1 MEPGA
6 APKSGDAADSAVHRG
21 PATTPRERLLFDLAR
36 RDKSNVQETFRAI
49 TEASAVFLDVSRVS
63 IWELIDEPGDERIVC
78 KDLYLLDERKHA
90 LHDPLHARDFPTYF
104 RAIRERRIITA
115 DRAECDPRTA
125 EYQESYLR
133 PLGIT
138 SMMDVPIWH
147 AGRVY
152 GVLCHEHRGPFRGWT
167 SEAESF
173 AVHMADIASLSL
185 EAGDHSAAER
195 RLEAVLDSVDEAVV
209 VMDTQGRIVRANP
222 VGRREFIDRGGG
234 GLTLAERELLFQYLD
249 AEDRPIPRERF
260 PLYRVLAGET
270 VRNEVMGIVF
280 RRTGERWYC
289 RLSGYPIHEG
299 DALKYIVFV
308 VSDISDEIYF
318 ERLKRDFIATLAH
331 ELKTP
336 VAIVKGYAQHLEYGG
351 RLPPESGPMLD
362 AIGRAS
368 SRMER
373 LIDALLD
380 VTNVTLGR
388 VALTKERVELVDLT
402 RSIVERTARQTS
414 SHKFTFRAPSHVA
427 LLADRA
433 RIEQAVRRLVENA
446 VRYSPNGGGIEVDIV
461 SAMADVVLSVHD
473 HGIGIPIAEQQRI
486 FEMFYKATTGVP
498 YAEGGLGIGLVLAR
512 EITRR
517 HGGDIW
523 FESEEGSGTT
533 FRLRLP
539 LAEAA

>member
-1 MEPGA
+1 
-6 APKSGDAADSAVHRG
+6 
-21 PATTPRERLLFDLAR
+21 
-36 RDKSNVQETFRAI
+36 
-49 TEASAVFLDVSRVS
+49 
-63 IWELIDEPGDERIVC
+63 
-78 KDLYLLDERKHA
+78 
-90 LHDPLHARDFPTYF
+90 
-104 RAIRERRIITA
+104 
-115 DRAECDPRTA
+115 
-125 EYQESYLR
+125 
-133 PLGIT
+133 
-138 SMMDVPIWH
+138 
-147 AGRVY
+147 
-152 GVLCHEHRGPFRGWT
+152 
-167 SEAESF
+167 
-173 AVHMADIASLSL
+173 
-185 EAGDHSAAER
+185 
-195 RLEAVLDSVDEAVV
+195 
-209 VMDTQGRIVRANP
+209 
-222 VGRREFIDRGGG
+222 
-234 GLTLAERELLFQYLD
+234 
-249 AEDRPIPRERF
+249 
-260 PLYRVLAGET
+260 
-270 VRNEVMGIVF
+270 
-280 RRTGERWYC
+280 
-289 RLSGYPIHEG
+289 
-299 DALKYIVFV
+299 
-308 VSDISDEIYF
+308 
-318 ERLKRDFIATLAH
+318 
-331 ELKTP
+331 
-336 VAIVKGYAQHLEYGG
+336 
-351 RLPPESGPMLD
+351 MLD

-414 SHKFTFRAPSHVA
+414 SHNFTFRAPSHVA

-486 FEMFYKATTGVP
+486 FEMFYKATTGVQ
-498 YAEGGLGIGLVLAR
+498 YDEGGLGIGLFLAR